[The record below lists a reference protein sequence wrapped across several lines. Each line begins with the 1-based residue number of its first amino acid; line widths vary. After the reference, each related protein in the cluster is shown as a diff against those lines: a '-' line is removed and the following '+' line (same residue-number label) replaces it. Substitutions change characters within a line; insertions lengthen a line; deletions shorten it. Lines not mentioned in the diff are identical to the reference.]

1 MKIFF
6 ITSLSILWSTLIF
19 AQQGTIRGTVIEEET
34 GEPLFSVTVI
44 IAGTTMGAIT
54 DFDGNFSFSAP
65 PGRHDLQASFVS
77 LETTTITG
85 IEVKSGEVTVIEQI
99 RLYPDVEELE
109 AVVVTAQVAKS
120 TEAALILSL
129 IHI

>member
-1 MKIFF
+1 MKICL
-6 ITSLSILWSTLIF
+6 IASLSILWSTLIF

-44 IAGTTMGAIT
+44 IAGTTTGVIT

-65 PGRHDLQASFVS
+65 SGRYDLQASFVS

-85 IEVKSGEVTVIEQI
+85 IEVKPGEVTVIEQI

-109 AVVVTAQVAKS
+109 AEWLPLKWQ
-120 TEAALILSL
+120 SL
-129 IHI
+129 PRQPRSR